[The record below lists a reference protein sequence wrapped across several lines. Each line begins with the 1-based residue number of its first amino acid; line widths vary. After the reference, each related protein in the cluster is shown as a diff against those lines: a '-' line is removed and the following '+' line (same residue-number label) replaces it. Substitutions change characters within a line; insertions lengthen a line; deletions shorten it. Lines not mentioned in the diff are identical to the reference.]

1 MKAGDLVV
9 SHDMDNLGGIIIE
22 IINDL
27 EVPPVARVLWQDG
40 TILKVWSDDLEVISE
55 SR

>member
-1 MKAGDLVV
+1 MKTGDLVA
-9 SHDMDNLGGIIIE
+9 SLDIDDLIGIIIE
-22 IINDL
+22 VINDL

-40 TILKVWSDDLEVISE
+40 NIFKVWSDDLEVING